1 MHKVFIT
8 DDEMITR
15 TDPNYD
21 EMVRLHAEEWE
32 AEVSRFGCGNCKN
45 DLPKG
50 FAHSEDCEMLIAIW
64 I

>member
-1 MHKVFIT
+1 MQKVFVF

-15 TDPNYD
+15 TDPNYK
-21 EMVRLHAEEWE
+21 EMVRIHAKEWE
-32 AEVSRFGCGNCKN
+32 LEPSTFFCENCQN

-64 I
+64 L